1 MASANR
7 RQFLKVGGA
16 ATSLALGVPGLGLA
30 QGPGAHAAAPDADDR
45 VVHASGDGLALSA
58 AQYARLL
65 ARIAQDTGIA
75 SDSYAI
81 GGVIERL
88 ETEFAALLGKE
99 RAVFMPTGT
108 MANHLAVRALANGP
122 SRVVV
127 QEASHFY
134 LDEGDCAQ
142 TLSGLT
148 LMPLAPGRAT
158 FTAAD
163 VEALIARTGTG
174 RVANR
179 VSVIA
184 IETPVR
190 RRQGEMFDPAEMQ
203 KVVALAKREGIK
215 LHLDGA
221 RLFLQASY
229 TGESVAQ
236 TARPFETVYVS
247 LYKYFNAAS
256 GAILAG
262 PRALLDD
269 MFHTRRMF
277 GGGLASAWPFAAVA
291 LHYLPGF
298 ATRFD
303 QARQTSEAVIAA
315 LTKHGGFGIE
325 RVTPGTNLF
334 RLRVRGDSA
343 AFQRRLAQGGVQL
356 PAPLQ
361 DVFLVGVNETWNRR
375 APDEITGAFVRALG

>member
-7 RQFLKVGGA
+7 RRFLKVSGA

-30 QGPGAHAAAPDADDR
+30 QRAGSDVVAPDTDDR
-45 VVHASGDGLALSA
+45 VVQASGDGLALSA
-58 AQYARLL
+58 TQYARLL
-65 ARIAQDTGIA
+65 ERLAHDTGIA
-75 SDSYAI
+75 ADSYAI
-81 GGVIERL
+81 GGVIDRL
-88 ETEFAALLGKE
+88 ETEMAALLGKE

-148 LMPLAPGRAT
+148 LLPLAPGRAT
-158 FTAAD
+158 FAASD
-163 VEALIARTGTG
+163 VETLIERTRTG

-179 VSVIA
+179 ISVIA

-203 KVVALAKREGIK
+203 KVIALAKREGIK

-229 TGESVAQ
+229 TGESVAE
-236 TARPFETVYVS
+236 TAKPFDTVYVS

-303 QARQTSEAVIAA
+303 QARQASEAVIAG

-343 AFQRRLAQGGVQL
+343 VFRRRLAEAGVHLAAPQQG
-356 PAPLQ
+356 
-361 DVFLVGVNETWNRR
+361 VFVVGVNETWNRR
-375 APDEITGAFVRALG
+375 SADEVTNAFVRALG